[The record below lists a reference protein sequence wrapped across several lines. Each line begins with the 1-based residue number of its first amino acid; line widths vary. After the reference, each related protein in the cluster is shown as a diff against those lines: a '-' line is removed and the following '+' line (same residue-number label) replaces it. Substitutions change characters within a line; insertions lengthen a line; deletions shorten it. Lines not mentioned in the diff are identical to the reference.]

1 MSTMTKVGVRGA
13 IESIVDKH
21 MEQIAEWEG
30 DDDAT
35 FDDLQERLTAMMDEL
50 TDYFDN
56 LDKEP

>member
-1 MSTMTKVGVRGA
+1 MSEMTKVGVRVA

-21 MEQIAEWEG
+21 LENIAEWEG

-35 FDDLQERLTAMMDEL
+35 FDGLQEMLTAMMDEL

-56 LDKEP
+56 LDKEN